1 MPHDVDLI
9 ILLAVGF
16 GLALIF
22 GYLAVR
28 LRLPPLI
35 GYLIAGIIISPN
47 TPGIVA
53 DIHLANQLAELGV
66 MFLMFGVGMHFSL
79 NDLLQV
85 RRIALPGA
93 ILQIAVATLLGIG
106 VSMIWGWS
114 FGSALVFGLSL
125 SCASTVVLL
134 KALGDRGLLNSVN
147 GKIAVGWLLVEDLV
161 MVLVLVLLPA
171 TAALLGGEAL
181 AGGADDNIW
190 LTLGI
195 TLLKV
200 VGFIAFMLI
209 IGKRLVPMI
218 MQFVARLGSRELFTL
233 TVVAAAVS
241 IAFGAYKIF
250 GVSMALGAFFAGMVV
265 KESDFSHRAE
275 EETLPLREIFAILFF
290 VAVGMLF
297 DPRILVEQPV
307 HVLAVVAIIM
317 VGKTIAAMALVLFFR
332 YPINTALTVGASLA
346 QIGEFSFIL
355 ATLGVSLKL
364 LSLEG
369 QNLILAGALISITL
383 NSFVFSAIEPVQRWI
398 RERSHLARLL
408 ERSGDPLAMLP
419 DEVSQDYLRDQVV
432 IVGHGEVGRRIT
444 KQLMAEDIKVVIAEE
459 NREIVE
465 NLREKGIAAVSGMA
479 TDPGVLIQAHIQHAR
494 LLVLSPMD
502 ILDIHKIVDIAKT
515 LNPEIQVLV
524 CAESK
529 EEAEVIRRDQIGE
542 VYFAKEEMAKNMSN
556 HILNQIQIAHH
567 QAPTKEQTLD
577 TKKRTVQCVFSYST

>member
-16 GLALIF
+16 GIALIF
-22 GYLAVR
+22 GYIAAR

-35 GYLIAGIIISPN
+35 GYLVAGIIISPN

-79 NDLLQV
+79 NDLLLV

-93 ILQIAVATLLGIG
+93 ILQIAVATLLGVA
-106 VSMIWGWS
+106 VSMFWGWS
-114 FGSALVFGLSL
+114 FGSSLIFGLSL

-134 KALGDRGLLNSVN
+134 KALSDRGLLDSVN

-171 TAALLGGEAL
+171 TAVLLGGHPL
-181 AGGADDNIW
+181 AGTDTSQNIW
-190 LTLGI
+190 ITIGL

-200 VGFIAFMLI
+200 TGFIAFMLI
-209 IGKRLVPMI
+209 IGKRLIPKI
-218 MQFVARLGSRELFTL
+218 MQLVARLGSRELFTL

-241 IAFGAYKIF
+241 IAYGSYAIF

-275 EETLPLREIFAILFF
+275 EETLSLREIFAILFF
-290 VAVGMLF
+290 VSVGMLF
-297 DPRILVEQPV
+297 DPKILIEQPL
-307 HVLAVVAIIM
+307 HILAVVAIIM
-317 VGKTIAAMALVLFFR
+317 IGKTLAAMALVLFFR

-355 ATLGVSLKL
+355 ATLG
-364 LSLEG
+364 LSLG
-369 QNLILAGALISITL
+369 LLTPDAQNLILAGALFSITL
-383 NSFVFSAIEPVQRWI
+383 NSFVFSAIEPAQRWI

-419 DEVSQDYLRDQVV
+419 DEVDQAYLRDQVV
-432 IVGHGEVGRRIT
+432 IIGYGGVGRRISEN
-444 KQLMAEDIKVVIAEE
+444 LMQQNIKVVIAEE

-465 NLREKGIAAVSGMA
+465 KLRVQGIAAVSGEA
-479 TDPGVLIQAHIQHAR
+479 TEPYVLIQAHIQHAR
-494 LLVLSPMD
+494 LLVISPMD
-502 ILDIHKIVDIAKT
+502 ILDIHRIVDIAQQ
-515 LNPEIQVLV
+515 LNPQIQVLI

-529 EEAEVIRRDQIGE
+529 EEAAVIRDENIGE
-542 VYFAKEEMAKNMSN
+542 VFYAKEEMAKNMSH
-556 HILNQIQIAHH
+556 HILNQIELAH
-567 QAPTKEQTLD
+567 QSTLH
-577 TKKRTVQCVFSYST
+577 

>member
-16 GLALIF
+16 GVALFF
-22 GYLAVR
+22 GYIAAR

-47 TPGIVA
+47 TPGIEA

-93 ILQIAVATLLGIG
+93 ILQIAVATLLGLG
-106 VSMIWGWS
+106 VSMLWGWS

-134 KALGDRGLLNSVN
+134 KALGDRGLLDSIN

-171 TAALLGGEAL
+171 TAVLLGGKAP
-181 AGGADDNIW
+181 AGAEGNIW

-209 IGKRLVPMI
+209 VGKRVVPII

-241 IAFGAYKIF
+241 IAYGSYAIF

-275 EETLPLREIFAILFF
+275 EETLPLREIFSILFF
-290 VAVGMLF
+290 VSVGMLF
-297 DPRILVEQPV
+297 DPHILIERPL
-307 HVLAVVAIIM
+307 HILAVIAIIM
-317 VGKTIAAMALVLFFR
+317 VGKTLAAMALVLFFR

-355 ATLGVSLKL
+355 ATLGVSLGL
-364 LSLEG
+364 LTPEA
-369 QNLILAGALISITL
+369 QNLILAGALFSITL
-383 NSFVFSAIEPVQRWI
+383 NSFVFSAVEPVQRWI

-419 DEVSQDYLRDQVV
+419 DEVDQAYLRDQVV
-432 IVGHGEVGRRIT
+432 IVGYGGVGRRIT
-444 KQLMAEDIKVVIAEE
+444 ENLINQNIKVVIAEE

-465 NLREKGIAAVSGMA
+465 KLRQSNIAAVSGVA
-479 TDPGVLIQAHIQHAR
+479 TEPGVLIQAHIMHAR
-494 LLVLSPMD
+494 LLVISPMD
-502 ILDIHKIVDIAKT
+502 ILDIHRIVDIAKQ
-515 LNPEIQVLV
+515 LNPQIQVLI

-529 EEAEVIRRDQIGE
+529 EEATIIRDENIGE
-542 VYFAKEEMAKNMSN
+542 VFYAKEEMAKNMSH
-556 HILNQIQIAHH
+556 HILNQIELAHQSAHH
-567 QAPTKEQTLD
+567 
-577 TKKRTVQCVFSYST
+577 

>member
-16 GLALIF
+16 GIALIF
-22 GYLAVR
+22 GYIAAR

-35 GYLIAGIIISPN
+35 GYLVAGIIISPN

-79 NDLLQV
+79 NDLLLV

-93 ILQIAVATLLGIG
+93 ILQIAVATLLGVA
-106 VSMIWGWS
+106 VSMFWGWS
-114 FGSALVFGLSL
+114 FGSALIFGLSL

-134 KALGDRGLLNSVN
+134 KALSDRGLLDSVN

-171 TAALLGGEAL
+171 TAVLLGGHPL
-181 AGGADDNIW
+181 AGTDTSQNIW
-190 LTLGI
+190 ITIGL

-200 VGFIAFMLI
+200 TGFIAFMLI
-209 IGKRLVPMI
+209 IGKRLIPKI
-218 MQFVARLGSRELFTL
+218 MQLVARLGSRELFTL

-241 IAFGAYKIF
+241 IAYGSYAIF

-275 EETLPLREIFAILFF
+275 EETLSLREIFAILFF
-290 VAVGMLF
+290 VSVGMLF
-297 DPRILVEQPV
+297 DPKILIEQPL
-307 HVLAVVAIIM
+307 HILAVVAIIM
-317 VGKTIAAMALVLFFR
+317 IGKTLAAMALVLFFR

-355 ATLGVSLKL
+355 ATLG
-364 LSLEG
+364 LSLG
-369 QNLILAGALISITL
+369 LLTPDAQNLILAGALFSITL
-383 NSFVFSAIEPVQRWI
+383 NSFVFSAIEPAQRWI

-419 DEVSQDYLRDQVV
+419 DEVDQAYLRDQVV
-432 IVGHGEVGRRIT
+432 IIGYGGVGRRISEN
-444 KQLMAEDIKVVIAEE
+444 LMQQNIKVVIAEE

-465 NLREKGIAAVSGMA
+465 KLRAQGMAAVSGEA
-479 TDPGVLIQAHIQHAR
+479 TEAYVLIQAHIQHAR
-494 LLVLSPMD
+494 LLVISPMD
-502 ILDIHKIVDIAKT
+502 ILDIHRIVDIAQQ
-515 LNPEIQVLV
+515 LNPQIQVLI

-529 EEAEVIRRDQIGE
+529 EEAAVIRDENIGE
-542 VYFAKEEMAKNMSN
+542 VFYAKEEMAKNMSH
-556 HILNQIQIAHH
+556 HILNQIELAHQSALH
-567 QAPTKEQTLD
+567 
-577 TKKRTVQCVFSYST
+577 

>member
-181 AGGADDNIW
+181 TGSADDNIW

-567 QAPTKEQTLD
+567 QAPTH
-577 TKKRTVQCVFSYST
+577 

>member
-9 ILLAVGF
+9 VLLAVGF
-16 GLALIF
+16 GVALIF
-22 GYLAVR
+22 GYLAAR

-47 TPGIVA
+47 TPGIEA

-79 NDLLQV
+79 NDLLLV
-85 RRIALPGA
+85 RRIAVPGA
-93 ILQIAVATLLGIG
+93 ILQIAVATLLGVG
-106 VSMIWGWS
+106 VSMLWGWS

-134 KALGDRGLLNSVN
+134 KALGDRGLLDSVN

-171 TAALLGGEAL
+171 TAVLLGGKAPE
-181 AGGADDNIW
+181 GADGNIW
-190 LTLGI
+190 LTLGL

-209 IGKRLVPMI
+209 VGKRVVPII

-241 IAFGAYKIF
+241 IAYGSYAIF

-275 EETLPLREIFAILFF
+275 EETLPLREIFSILFF
-290 VAVGMLF
+290 VSVGMLF
-297 DPRILVEQPV
+297 DPHILVERPL
-307 HVLAVVAIIM
+307 HILAVIAIIM
-317 VGKTIAAMALVLFFR
+317 VGKTLAAMALVLFFR
-332 YPINTALTVGASLA
+332 YPLNTALTVGASLA

-355 ATLGVSLKL
+355 ATLGVSLGL
-364 LSLEG
+364 LTLEA
-369 QNLILAGALISITL
+369 QNLILAGALFSITL
-383 NSFVFSAIEPVQRWI
+383 NSFIFSAIEPVQRWI

-419 DEVSQDYLRDQVV
+419 DEVDQAYLRDQVV
-432 IVGHGEVGRRIT
+432 IVGYGGVGRRIT
-444 KQLMAEDIKVVIAEE
+444 ENLINENIKVVIAEE

-465 NLREKGIAAVSGMA
+465 KLRNSNIAAVSGVA
-479 TDPGVLIQAHIQHAR
+479 TEPSVLIQAHIMHAR
-494 LLVLSPMD
+494 LLVISPMD
-502 ILDIHKIVDIAKT
+502 ILDIHRIVAIAKQ
-515 LNPEIQVLV
+515 LNPQIQVLI

-529 EEAEVIRRDQIGE
+529 EEAAIIRDENIGE
-542 VYFAKEEMAKNMSN
+542 VFYAKEEMAKNMSH
-556 HILNQIQIAHH
+556 HIVNQIELAH
-567 QAPTKEQTLD
+567 Q
-577 TKKRTVQCVFSYST
+577 STIH

>member
-16 GLALIF
+16 GIALIF
-22 GYLAVR
+22 GYIAAR

-35 GYLIAGIIISPN
+35 GYLVAGIIISPN

-79 NDLLQV
+79 NDLLLV

-93 ILQIAVATLLGIG
+93 ILQIAVATLLGAA
-106 VSMIWGWS
+106 VSMFWGWS
-114 FGSALVFGLSL
+114 FGSALIFGLSL

-134 KALGDRGLLNSVN
+134 KALSDRGLLDSVN

-171 TAALLGGEAL
+171 IAVLLGGHPL
-181 AGGADDNIW
+181 AGTDTSQNIW
-190 LTLGI
+190 ITIGL

-200 VGFIAFMLI
+200 TGFIAFMLI
-209 IGKRLVPMI
+209 IGKRLIPKI
-218 MQFVARLGSRELFTL
+218 MQLVARLGSRELFTL

-241 IAFGAYKIF
+241 IAYGSYAIF

-275 EETLPLREIFAILFF
+275 EETLSLREIFAILFF
-290 VAVGMLF
+290 VSVGMLF
-297 DPRILVEQPV
+297 DPKILIEQPLHILV
-307 HVLAVVAIIM
+307 VVAIIM
-317 VGKTIAAMALVLFFR
+317 IGKTLAAMALVLFFR

-355 ATLGVSLKL
+355 ATLG
-364 LSLEG
+364 LSLG
-369 QNLILAGALISITL
+369 LLTPDAQNLILAGALFSITL
-383 NSFVFSAIEPVQRWI
+383 NSFVFSAIEPAQRWI

-419 DEVSQDYLRDQVV
+419 DEVDQAYLRDQVV
-432 IVGHGEVGRRIT
+432 IIGYGGVGRRISEN
-444 KQLMAEDIKVVIAEE
+444 LMQQNIKVVIAEE

-465 NLREKGIAAVSGMA
+465 KLRAQGMAAVSGEA
-479 TDPGVLIQAHIQHAR
+479 TEPYVLIQAHIQHAR
-494 LLVLSPMD
+494 LLVISPMD
-502 ILDIHKIVDIAKT
+502 ILDIHRIVDIAKQ
-515 LNPEIQVLV
+515 LNPQIQVLI

-529 EEAEVIRRDQIGE
+529 EEAAVIRDENIGE
-542 VYFAKEEMAKNMSN
+542 VFYAKEEMAKNMSH
-556 HILNQIQIAHH
+556 HILNQIELAH
-567 QAPTKEQTLD
+567 QSTLH
-577 TKKRTVQCVFSYST
+577 

>member
-22 GYLAVR
+22 GYIAAR
-28 LRLPPLI
+28 IRLPPLI
-35 GYLIAGIIISPN
+35 GYLVAGILISPN
-47 TPGIVA
+47 TPGVVG

-79 NDLLQV
+79 SDLMQV

-93 ILQIAVATLLGIG
+93 VLQIAVATLLGIG
-106 VSMIWGWS
+106 VTMIWGWS

-134 KALGDRGLLNSVN
+134 KALGDRGLINSVN

-161 MVLVLVLLPA
+161 MVLALVLLPA
-171 TAALLGGEAL
+171 TAVLLGGTVIVGSDPNA
-181 AGGADDNIW
+181 NIW
-190 LTLGI
+190 MTLAI

-200 VGFIAFMLI
+200 AGFIAFMLI
-209 IGKRLVPMI
+209 VGKRLVPWI
-218 MQFVARLGSRELFTL
+218 MQIVARLGSRELFTL

-241 IAFGAYKIF
+241 IAFGAYKVF

-275 EETLPLREIFAILFF
+275 EETLPLREIFSILFF
-290 VAVGMLF
+290 VSVGMLF
-297 DPRILVEQPV
+297 DPMILVQQPWQ
-307 HVLAVVAIIM
+307 VLAVVAIIM
-317 VGKTIAAMALVLFFR
+317 IGKTIAAMALVLFFR

-355 ATLGVSLKL
+355 ATLGVSLHL
-364 LSLEG
+364 LSLDG

-383 NSFVFSAIEPVQRWI
+383 NSFVFSAIEPVQNWI
-398 RERSHLARLL
+398 RERSNLARLL
-408 ERSGDPLAMLP
+408 ERSGDPLSMLP
-419 DEVSQDYLRDQVV
+419 DEVSQEYLRDQVV

-444 KQLMAEDIKVVIAEE
+444 KSLMAQDIKVVIAEE

-465 NLREKGIAAVSGMA
+465 SLRAKGIAAVSGHA
-479 TDPGVLIQAHIQHAR
+479 TEAGVLIQAHIQHAR

-515 LNPEIQVLV
+515 LNPQIQVLV

-529 EEAEVIRRDQIGE
+529 EEAEVIRRDNIGQ
-542 VYFAKEEMAKNMSN
+542 VYFAKEEMAINMTN

-567 QAPTKEQTLD
+567 QAPTH
-577 TKKRTVQCVFSYST
+577 

>member
-16 GLALIF
+16 GLALAF
-22 GYLAVR
+22 GYIAAR

-35 GYLIAGIIISPN
+35 GYLIAGILISPN
-47 TPGIVA
+47 TPGVVG
-53 DIHLANQLAELGV
+53 DIQLANQLAELGV

-79 NDLLQV
+79 NDLMQV

-93 ILQIAVATLLGIG
+93 ILQIAVATLLGVG
-106 VSMIWGWS
+106 VSMLWGWS

-125 SCASTVVLL
+125 SCASTVVLR
-134 KALGDRGLLNSVN
+134 KALGDRGLLESIN

-161 MVLVLVLLPA
+161 MVLALVLLPA
-171 TAALLGGEAL
+171 TAVLLGGQAL
-181 AGGADDNIW
+181 EGSSDGNIW

-200 VGFIAFMLI
+200 AGFIAFMLI
-209 IGKRLVPMI
+209 VGKRLIPMI
-218 MQFVARLGSRELFTL
+218 MQVVARLGSRELFTL

-241 IAFGAYKIF
+241 IAFGAYKVF

-275 EETLPLREIFAILFF
+275 EETLPLREIFSILFF
-290 VAVGMLF
+290 VSVGMLF
-297 DPRILVEQPV
+297 DPRIMIEQPL

-317 VGKTIAAMALVLFFR
+317 IGKTIAAMALVLFFR

-355 ATLGVSLKL
+355 AALGVSLNL

-383 NSFVFSAIEPVQRWI
+383 NSFIFAAIEPVQKWI
-398 RERSHLARLL
+398 RERSNLARLL

-444 KQLMAEDIKVVIAEE
+444 TSLMEQNIKVVIAEE

-465 NLREKGIAAVSGMA
+465 KLRAKGIAAVSGVA
-479 TDPGVLIQAHIQHAR
+479 TEPGVLIQAHIQHAR
-494 LLVLSPMD
+494 LLVISPMD

-529 EEAEVIRRDQIGE
+529 EEAEVIRRDNVGA
-542 VYFAKEEMAKNMSN
+542 VYYAKEEMAKNMSR
-556 HILNQIQIAHH
+556 HILHQIQMAHQH
-567 QAPTKEQTLD
+567 GSAH
-577 TKKRTVQCVFSYST
+577 

>member
-1 MPHDVDLI
+1 MPHDVELI

-16 GLALIF
+16 SLALVF
-22 GYLAVR
+22 GYIAAR
-28 LRLPPLI
+28 LRLPPLM
-35 GYLIAGIIISPN
+35 GYLIAGVIISPN

-79 NDLLQV
+79 NDLMQV

-93 ILQIAVATLLGIG
+93 VLQIAVATLLGVG
-106 VSMIWGWS
+106 VSMMWGWS
-114 FGSALVFGLSL
+114 FGSALIFGLSL

-134 KALGDRGLLNSVN
+134 KALGDRGLLDSVN

-161 MVLVLVLLPA
+161 MVLALVLLPA
-171 TAALLGGEAL
+171 TAVLLGGQVLESTNHE
-181 AGGADDNIW
+181 NIW
-190 LTLGI
+190 LTLGL

-200 VGFIAFMLI
+200 SGFIAFMLI
-209 IGKRLVPMI
+209 VGKRLVPFI
-218 MQFVARLGSRELFTL
+218 MQIVARLGSRELFTL

-275 EETLPLREIFAILFF
+275 EETLPLREIFSILFF

-297 DPRILVEQPV
+297 DPRILIEEPL
-307 HVLAVVAIIM
+307 HVLAVVGIIM
-317 VGKTIAAMALVLFFR
+317 VGKTLAAMALVLFFR
-332 YPINTALTVGASLA
+332 YPLNTALTVGASLA

-355 ATLGVSLKL
+355 ATLGVSLQL

-383 NSFVFSAIEPVQRWI
+383 NSFVFSAIEPVQNWI
-398 RERSHLARLL
+398 RERSYLARLL
-408 ERSGDPLAMLP
+408 ERSSDPLAMLP

-444 KQLMAEDIKVVIAEE
+444 QNLMAENIKVVIAEE

-465 NLREKGIAAVSGMA
+465 DLREKGIAAVSGIA
-479 TDPGVLIQAHIQHAR
+479 TEAGVLIQAHIQHAR

-529 EEAEVIRRDQIGE
+529 AEAEAIRKDNIGE

-556 HILNQIQIAHH
+556 YILNQIEIAHH
-567 QAPTKEQTLD
+567 QPPTH
-577 TKKRTVQCVFSYST
+577 

>member
-1 MPHDVDLI
+1 VPHDVDLI

-16 GLALIF
+16 GVALFF
-22 GYLAVR
+22 GYIAAR

-47 TPGIVA
+47 TPGIEA

-106 VSMIWGWS
+106 VSMLWGWS

-134 KALGDRGLLNSVN
+134 KALGDRGLLDSVN

-171 TAALLGGEAL
+171 TAVLLGGKAP
-181 AGGADDNIW
+181 AGAEGNIW

-200 VGFIAFMLI
+200 IGFIAFMLI
-209 IGKRLVPMI
+209 VGKRVVPII

-241 IAFGAYKIF
+241 IAYGSYAIF

-275 EETLPLREIFAILFF
+275 EETLPLREIFSILFF
-290 VAVGMLF
+290 VSVGMLF
-297 DPRILVEQPV
+297 DPHILIERPL
-307 HVLAVVAIIM
+307 HILAVIAIIM
-317 VGKTIAAMALVLFFR
+317 VGKTLAAMALVLFFR

-355 ATLGVSLKL
+355 ATLGVSLGL
-364 LSLEG
+364 LTLEA
-369 QNLILAGALISITL
+369 QNLILAGALFSITL
-383 NSFVFSAIEPVQRWI
+383 NSFVFSAVEPVQRWI

-419 DEVSQDYLRDQVV
+419 DEVDQAYLRDQVV
-432 IVGHGEVGRRIT
+432 IVGYGGVGRRIT
-444 KQLMAEDIKVVIAEE
+444 ENLINQNIKVVIAEE

-465 NLREKGIAAVSGMA
+465 KLRQANIAAVSGVA
-479 TDPGVLIQAHIQHAR
+479 TEPGVLIQAHIMHAR
-494 LLVLSPMD
+494 LLVISPMD
-502 ILDIHKIVDIAKT
+502 ILDIHRIVDIAKQ
-515 LNPEIQVLV
+515 LNPQIQVLI

-529 EEAEVIRRDQIGE
+529 EEAAVIRDENIGE
-542 VYFAKEEMAKNMSN
+542 VFYAKEEMAKNMSH
-556 HILNQIQIAHH
+556 HILNQIELAH
-567 QAPTKEQTLD
+567 Q
-577 TKKRTVQCVFSYST
+577 STHH

>member
-9 ILLAVGF
+9 VLLAVGF
-16 GLALIF
+16 GVALFF
-22 GYLAVR
+22 GYLAAR

-47 TPGIVA
+47 TPGIEA

-79 NDLLQV
+79 NDLLLV
-85 RRIALPGA
+85 RRIAVPGA
-93 ILQIAVATLLGIG
+93 ILQIAVATLLGVG
-106 VSMIWGWS
+106 VSMLWGWS

-134 KALGDRGLLNSVN
+134 KALGDRGLLDSVN

-171 TAALLGGEAL
+171 TAVLLGGKAPE
-181 AGGADDNIW
+181 GANDNIW
-190 LTLGI
+190 LTLGL

-200 VGFIAFMLI
+200 IGFIAFMLI
-209 IGKRLVPMI
+209 VGKRVVPII

-241 IAFGAYKIF
+241 IAYGSYAIF

-275 EETLPLREIFAILFF
+275 EETLPLREIFSILFF
-290 VAVGMLF
+290 VSVGMLF
-297 DPRILVEQPV
+297 DPHILVERPL
-307 HVLAVVAIIM
+307 HILAVIAIIM
-317 VGKTIAAMALVLFFR
+317 IGKTLAAMALVLFFR
-332 YPINTALTVGASLA
+332 YPLNTALTVGASLA

-355 ATLGVSLKL
+355 ATLGVSLGL
-364 LSLEG
+364 LSLEA
-369 QNLILAGALISITL
+369 QNLILAGALFSITL
-383 NSFVFSAIEPVQRWI
+383 NSFIFSAIEPVQRWI

-419 DEVSQDYLRDQVV
+419 DEVDQAYLRDQVV
-432 IVGHGEVGRRIT
+432 IVGYGGVGRRIT
-444 KQLMAEDIKVVIAEE
+444 ENLINENIKVVIAEE

-465 NLREKGIAAVSGMA
+465 KLRQSNIAAVSGVA
-479 TDPGVLIQAHIQHAR
+479 TEPGVLIQAHIMHAR
-494 LLVLSPMD
+494 LLVISPMD
-502 ILDIHKIVDIAKT
+502 ILDIHRIVAIAKQ
-515 LNPEIQVLV
+515 LNPQIQVLI

-529 EEAEVIRRDQIGE
+529 EEAAVIRDENIGE
-542 VYFAKEEMAKNMSN
+542 VFYAKEEMAKNMSH
-556 HILNQIQIAHH
+556 HILNQIELAH
-567 QAPTKEQTLD
+567 Q
-577 TKKRTVQCVFSYST
+577 STIH

>member
-16 GLALIF
+16 GMALIF
-22 GYLAVR
+22 GYIAAR

-47 TPGIVA
+47 TPGIVG

-106 VSMIWGWS
+106 VSMYWGWS
-114 FGSALVFGLSL
+114 FGSALIFGLSL

-134 KALGDRGLLNSVN
+134 KALGDRGLLDSVN

-161 MVLVLVLLPA
+161 MVLALVLLPA
-171 TAALLGGEAL
+171 TAVLLGGHAL
-181 AGGADDNIW
+181 PGTDTSQSIW
-190 LTLGI
+190 LTIGI

-200 VGFIAFMLI
+200 TGFIAFMLI

-241 IAFGAYKIF
+241 IAYGSYAVF

-275 EETLPLREIFAILFF
+275 EETLPLREIFSILFF
-290 VAVGMLF
+290 VSVGMLF
-297 DPRILVEQPV
+297 DPSILIEEPLRIL
-307 HVLAVVAIIM
+307 AVIAIIM
-317 VGKTIAAMALVLFFR
+317 VGKTLAAIALVLFFR

-355 ATLGVSLKL
+355 ATLG
-364 LSLEG
+364 LSLG
-369 QNLILAGALISITL
+369 LLTPDAQNLILAGALFSITL

-408 ERSGDPLAMLP
+408 ERSADPLAMLP
-419 DEVSQDYLRDQVV
+419 DEVDQAYLRDQVV
-432 IVGHGEVGRRIT
+432 IIGYGGVGRRISENLI
-444 KQLMAEDIKVVIAEE
+444 QQNIKVVIAEE

-465 NLREKGIAAVSGMA
+465 KLRSQGIAAVSGEA
-479 TDPGVLIQAHIQHAR
+479 TEPNVLIQAHIQHAR

-502 ILDIHKIVDIAKT
+502 ILDIHHIVDISKQ
-515 LNPEIQVLV
+515 LNPEIQVLI

-529 EEAEVIRRDQIGE
+529 EEAAVIRQENLGE
-542 VYFAKEEMAKNMSN
+542 VFYAKEEMAKNMSH
-556 HILNQIQIAHH
+556 HILNQIEIAHQSPAH
-567 QAPTKEQTLD
+567 
-577 TKKRTVQCVFSYST
+577 

>member
-1 MPHDVDLI
+1 MPHDIDLI

-16 GLALIF
+16 GLALVF
-22 GYLAVR
+22 GYIAAR
-28 LRLPPLI
+28 IRLPPLI
-35 GYLIAGIIISPN
+35 GYLIAGIILSPN

-53 DIHLANQLAELGV
+53 DMHLANQLAELGV

-79 NDLLQV
+79 SDLMQV

-106 VSMIWGWS
+106 ISMMWGWS

-171 TAALLGGEAL
+171 TAVLLGGTPI
-181 AGGADDNIW
+181 AGSDPTANIW
-190 LTLGI
+190 ITLAI

-200 VGFIAFMLI
+200 AGFIAFMLI
-209 IGKRLVPMI
+209 IGKRLVPFI
-218 MQFVARLGSRELFTL
+218 MQIVARLGSRELFTL

-241 IAFGAYKIF
+241 IAFGAYKVF

-275 EETLPLREIFAILFF
+275 EETLPLREIFSILFF
-290 VAVGMLF
+290 VSVGMLF
-297 DPRILVEQPV
+297 DPRILIEQPL
-307 HVLAVVAIIM
+307 HVLAVVGIIM
-317 VGKTIAAMALVLFFR
+317 IGKTIAAMALVLFFR
-332 YPINTALTVGASLA
+332 YPINTALSVGASLA

-355 ATLGVSLKL
+355 ATLGVSLHL

-383 NSFVFSAIEPVQRWI
+383 NSFVFSAIEPIQNWI

-408 ERSGDPLAMLP
+408 ERSGDPLSMLP
-419 DEVSQDYLRDQVV
+419 DEVSQEYLRDQVV

-444 KQLMAEDIKVVIAEE
+444 RTLMQDGIKVVIAEE

-465 NLREKGIAAVSGMA
+465 NLREKGIAAVSGHA
-479 TDPGVLIQAHIQHAR
+479 TEAGVLIQAHIQHAR

-502 ILDIHKIVDIAKT
+502 ILDIHKIEDIAKT
-515 LNPEIQVLV
+515 LNAQIQVLV

-529 EEAEVIRRDQIGE
+529 EEAEVIRREAIGE
-542 VYFAKEEMAKNMSN
+542 VYFAKEEMAKNMTN

-567 QAPTKEQTLD
+567 QDPTH
-577 TKKRTVQCVFSYST
+577 

>member
-16 GLALIF
+16 GMALIF
-22 GYLAVR
+22 GYIAAR

-47 TPGIVA
+47 TPGIVG

-106 VSMIWGWS
+106 VSMYWGWS
-114 FGSALVFGLSL
+114 FGSALIFGLSL

-134 KALGDRGLLNSVN
+134 KALGDRGLLDSVN

-161 MVLVLVLLPA
+161 MVLALVLLPA
-171 TAALLGGEAL
+171 TAVLLGGHAL
-181 AGGADDNIW
+181 PGTDTSQSIW
-190 LTLGI
+190 LTIGI

-200 VGFIAFMLI
+200 TGFIAFMLI

-241 IAFGAYKIF
+241 IAYGSYAVF

-275 EETLPLREIFAILFF
+275 EETLPLREIFSILFF
-290 VAVGMLF
+290 VSVGMLF
-297 DPRILVEQPV
+297 DPSILIEEPLRI
-307 HVLAVVAIIM
+307 LAVVAIIM
-317 VGKTIAAMALVLFFR
+317 VGKTLAAIALVLFFR

-355 ATLGVSLKL
+355 ATLG
-364 LSLEG
+364 LSLG
-369 QNLILAGALISITL
+369 LLTPDAQNLILAGALFSITL

-408 ERSGDPLAMLP
+408 ERSADPLAMLP
-419 DEVSQDYLRDQVV
+419 DEVDQAYLRDQVV
-432 IVGHGEVGRRIT
+432 IIGYGGVGRRISENLI
-444 KQLMAEDIKVVIAEE
+444 QQNIKVVIAEE

-465 NLREKGIAAVSGMA
+465 KLRSQGIAAVSGEA
-479 TDPGVLIQAHIQHAR
+479 TEPNVLIQAHIQHAR
-494 LLVLSPMD
+494 LLVISPMD
-502 ILDIHKIVDIAKT
+502 ILDIHRIVDISKQ
-515 LNPEIQVLV
+515 LNPEIQVLI

-529 EEAEVIRRDQIGE
+529 EEAAVIRQENLGE
-542 VYFAKEEMAKNMSN
+542 VFYAKEEMAKNMSH
-556 HILNQIQIAHH
+556 HILNQIELAHQYPAH
-567 QAPTKEQTLD
+567 
-577 TKKRTVQCVFSYST
+577 

>member
-16 GLALIF
+16 GVALIF
-22 GYLAVR
+22 GYIAAR

-47 TPGIVA
+47 TPGIEA

-79 NDLLQV
+79 KDLLLV

-106 VSMIWGWS
+106 VSMLWGWS

-134 KALGDRGLLNSVN
+134 KALGDRGLLDSVN

-171 TAALLGGEAL
+171 TAVLLGGKAP
-181 AGGADDNIW
+181 AGADGNIW

-200 VGFIAFMLI
+200 IGFIAFMLI
-209 IGKRLVPMI
+209 VGKRVVPII
-218 MQFVARLGSRELFTL
+218 MQLVARLGSRELFTL

-241 IAFGAYKIF
+241 IAYGSYAIF

-275 EETLPLREIFAILFF
+275 EETLPLREIFSILFF
-290 VAVGMLF
+290 VSVGMLF
-297 DPRILVEQPV
+297 DPHILVESPL
-307 HVLAVVAIIM
+307 HILAVIAIIM
-317 VGKTIAAMALVLFFR
+317 VGKTLAAMALVLFFR

-355 ATLGVSLKL
+355 ATLGVSLGL
-364 LSLEG
+364 LSLEA
-369 QNLILAGALISITL
+369 QNLILAGALFSITL
-383 NSFVFSAIEPVQRWI
+383 NSFIFSAIEPVQRWI

-419 DEVSQDYLRDQVV
+419 DEVDQAYLRDQVV
-432 IVGHGEVGRRIT
+432 IVGYGGVGRRIT
-444 KQLMAEDIKVVIAEE
+444 ENLINENIKVVIAEE

-465 NLREKGIAAVSGMA
+465 KLRNANIAAVSGVA
-479 TDPGVLIQAHIQHAR
+479 TEPSVLIQAHIMHAR
-494 LLVLSPMD
+494 LLVISPMD
-502 ILDIHKIVDIAKT
+502 ILDIHRIVAIAKQ
-515 LNPEIQVLV
+515 LNPQIQVLI

-529 EEAEVIRRDQIGE
+529 EEAAVIRDENIGE
-542 VYFAKEEMAKNMSN
+542 VFYAKEEMAKNMSH
-556 HILNQIQIAHH
+556 HILNQIELAH
-567 QAPTKEQTLD
+567 QS
-577 TKKRTVQCVFSYST
+577 TVH

>member
-1 MPHDVDLI
+1 MPHDVELI
-9 ILLAVGF
+9 TLLAVGF
-16 GLALIF
+16 GLALVF
-22 GYLAVR
+22 GYIAAR

-35 GYLIAGIIISPN
+35 GYLVAGILISPN
-47 TPGIVA
+47 TPGVVG
-53 DIHLANQLAELGV
+53 DVHLANQLAELGV

-79 NDLLQV
+79 NDLMQV

-93 ILQIAVATLLGIG
+93 VLQIAVATLLGVG
-106 VSMIWGWS
+106 VSMLWGWN
-114 FGSALVFGLSL
+114 FGSALIFGLSL

-134 KALGDRGLLNSVN
+134 KALGDRGLLESIN

-161 MVLVLVLLPA
+161 MVLALVLLPA
-171 TAALLGGEAL
+171 TAVLLGGQAL
-181 AGGADDNIW
+181 EGSSSDQNVWI
-190 LTLGI
+190 TLGI

-200 VGFIAFMLI
+200 AGFIAFMLI
-209 IGKRLVPMI
+209 IGKRLVPII
-218 MQFVARLGSRELFTL
+218 MQVVARLGSRELFTL

-241 IAFGAYKIF
+241 IAFGAYKVF

-275 EETLPLREIFAILFF
+275 EETLPLREIFSILFF

-297 DPRILVEQPV
+297 DPRIMMDQPL
-307 HVLAVVAIIM
+307 HVLAVLGIIM
-317 VGKTIAAMALVLFFR
+317 IGKTIAAMALVLFFR

-355 ATLGVSLKL
+355 AALGVSLNL
-364 LSLEG
+364 LSLDG

-383 NSFVFSAIEPVQRWI
+383 NSFIFSAVEPVQKWI
-398 RERSHLARLL
+398 RERSSLARLL

-444 KQLMAEDIKVVIAEE
+444 LSLMEQNIKVVIAEE

-465 NLREKGIAAVSGMA
+465 NLRKKGIAAVSGVA
-479 TDPGVLIQAHIQHAR
+479 TEPGVLIQAHIQHAR
-494 LLVLSPMD
+494 LLVISPMD
-502 ILDIHKIVDIAKT
+502 IIDIHKIVDIAKT
-515 LNPEIQVLV
+515 LNPAIQILL

-529 EEAEVIRRDQIGE
+529 EEAEVIRRDNIGE
-542 VYFAKEEMAKNMSN
+542 VYYAKEEMARNMSN
-556 HILNQIQIAHH
+556 HILNQIEIAHNH
-567 QAPTKEQTLD
+567 PPTH
-577 TKKRTVQCVFSYST
+577 YSG

>member
-22 GYLAVR
+22 GYLAAR
-28 LRLPPLI
+28 FRLPPLI

-47 TPGIVA
+47 TPGIVG

-79 NDLLQV
+79 NDLIQV

-93 ILQIAVATLLGIG
+93 ILQIAVATLLGMA
-106 VSMIWGWS
+106 VSMLWGWS
-114 FGSALVFGLSL
+114 IGSALVFGLSL

-171 TAALLGGEAL
+171 TAVLLGGQSFDASTQ
-181 AGGADDNIW
+181 DQNIW
-190 LTLGI
+190 VTLGI

-200 VGFIAFMLI
+200 AGFIAFMLI
-209 IGKRLVPMI
+209 IGKRLVPLI

-241 IAFGAYKIF
+241 IAFGAYKVF

-275 EETLPLREIFAILFF
+275 EETLPLREIFSILFF
-290 VAVGMLF
+290 VSVGMLF
-297 DPRILVEQPV
+297 DPRILLEEPL
-307 HVLAVVAIIM
+307 HVLAVVGIIM
-317 VGKTIAAMALVLFFR
+317 IGKTLAAMALVLFFR

-355 ATLGVSLKL
+355 ATLGVSLQL

-369 QNLILAGALISITL
+369 QNLILAGALISI
-383 NSFVFSAIEPVQRWI
+383 
-398 RERSHLARLL
+398 
-408 ERSGDPLAMLP
+408 
-419 DEVSQDYLRDQVV
+419 
-432 IVGHGEVGRRIT
+432 
-444 KQLMAEDIKVVIAEE
+444 
-459 NREIVE
+459 
-465 NLREKGIAAVSGMA
+465 NLSSI
-479 TDPGVLIQAHIQHAR
+479 
-494 LLVLSPMD
+494 
-502 ILDIHKIVDIAKT
+502 
-515 LNPEIQVLV
+515 
-524 CAESK
+524 
-529 EEAEVIRRDQIGE
+529 
-542 VYFAKEEMAKNMSN
+542 
-556 HILNQIQIAHH
+556 
-567 QAPTKEQTLD
+567 
-577 TKKRTVQCVFSYST
+577 

>member
-1 MPHDVDLI
+1 MPHDVELI

-16 GLALIF
+16 GLALLF
-22 GYLAVR
+22 GYIAAR

-35 GYLIAGIIISPN
+35 GYLVAGILISPN

-93 ILQIAVATLLGIG
+93 VLQIAVATLLGMG
-106 VSMIWGWS
+106 VSMLWGWS
-114 FGSALVFGLSL
+114 FGSAFVFGLSL

-134 KALGDRGLLNSVN
+134 KALGDRGLLDSIN
-147 GKIAVGWLLVEDLV
+147 GRIAVGWLLVEDLV
-161 MVLVLVLLPA
+161 MVLALVLLPA
-171 TAALLGGEAL
+171 TAVLLGGQGL
-181 AGGADDNIW
+181 KSAGDENIW
-190 LTLGI
+190 ATLGI
-195 TLLKV
+195 TLMKV
-200 VGFIAFMLI
+200 AGFIAFMLI

-218 MQFVARLGSRELFTL
+218 MQIVARLGSRELFTL
-233 TVVAAAVS
+233 TVVAAAIS
-241 IAFGAYKIF
+241 IAFGAYKVF

-275 EETLPLREIFAILFF
+275 EETLPLREIFSILFF
-290 VAVGMLF
+290 VSVGMLF
-297 DPRILVEQPV
+297 DPRILLEQPL

-317 VGKTIAAMALVLFFR
+317 IGKTIAAMALVLFFR
-332 YPINTALTVGASLA
+332 YPLNTALTVGASLA

-355 ATLGVSLKL
+355 AALGVSLKL

-383 NSFVFSAIEPVQRWI
+383 NSFIFSAVEPVQKWI
-398 RERSHLARLL
+398 RERSSLARLL
-408 ERSGDPLAMLP
+408 ERSADPLAMLP

-432 IVGHGEVGRRIT
+432 VVGHGEVGRRIT
-444 KQLMAEDIKVVIAEE
+444 LSLMQQNIKVVIAEE

-465 NLREKGIAAVSGMA
+465 NLRKKGIAAVSGVA
-479 TDPGVLIQAHIQHAR
+479 TEPSVLIQAHIQHAR
-494 LLVLSPMD
+494 LLVISPMD
-502 ILDIHKIVDIAKT
+502 IIDLHKIVDIAKT
-515 LNPEIQVLV
+515 LNPQIQVLL

-529 EEAEVIRRDQIGE
+529 EEAEVIRRDKIGQ
-542 VYFAKEEMAKNMSN
+542 VYYAKEEMAKNMSS
-556 HILNQIQIAHH
+556 HILNQIELAHQH
-567 QAPTKEQTLD
+567 
-577 TKKRTVQCVFSYST
+577 STSS

>member
-16 GLALIF
+16 GMALIF
-22 GYLAVR
+22 GYIAAR

-35 GYLIAGIIISPN
+35 GYLVAGIIISPN
-47 TPGIVA
+47 TPGVVG
-53 DIHLANQLAELGV
+53 DIQLANQLAELGV

-79 NDLLQV
+79 KDLLQV

-106 VSMIWGWS
+106 VSMFWGWS
-114 FGSALVFGLSL
+114 FGSALIFGLSL

-134 KALGDRGLLNSVN
+134 KALGDRGLLDSVN

-161 MVLVLVLLPA
+161 MVLALVLLPA
-171 TAALLGGEAL
+171 TAVLLGGQAL
-181 AGGADDNIW
+181 PGTDTSQSIW
-190 LTLGI
+190 MTIGI

-200 VGFIAFMLI
+200 TGFIAFMLI

-241 IAFGAYKIF
+241 IAYGSYAVF

-290 VAVGMLF
+290 VSVGMLF
-297 DPRILVEQPV
+297 DPSILVEEPLRI
-307 HVLAVVAIIM
+307 LAVVAIIM
-317 VGKTIAAMALVLFFR
+317 VGKTLAAMALVLFFR

-355 ATLGVSLKL
+355 ATLG
-364 LSLEG
+364 LSLG
-369 QNLILAGALISITL
+369 LLTPDAQNLILAGALFSITL

-398 RERSHLARLL
+398 RERSHLARML

-419 DEVSQDYLRDQVV
+419 DEVDQAYLRDQVV
-432 IVGHGEVGRRIT
+432 IIGYGGVGRRISEN
-444 KQLMAEDIKVVIAEE
+444 LMQQNIKVVIAEE

-465 NLREKGIAAVSGMA
+465 KLRAEGIAAVSGEA
-479 TDPGVLIQAHIQHAR
+479 TEPNVLIQAHIQHAR
-494 LLVLSPMD
+494 LLVISPMD
-502 ILDIHKIVDIAKT
+502 ILDIHRIVDISKQ
-515 LNPEIQVLV
+515 LNPEIQVLI

-529 EEAEVIRRDQIGE
+529 EEAVVIREENIGE
-542 VYFAKEEMAKNMSN
+542 VFYAKEEMAKNMSH
-556 HILNQIQIAHH
+556 HILNQIELAHQSEAH
-567 QAPTKEQTLD
+567 
-577 TKKRTVQCVFSYST
+577 

>member
-16 GLALIF
+16 GVALIF
-22 GYLAVR
+22 GYIAAR

-35 GYLIAGIIISPN
+35 GYLVAGIIISPN

-79 NDLLQV
+79 NDLLLV

-93 ILQIAVATLLGIG
+93 ILQIAVATLLGVA
-106 VSMIWGWS
+106 VSMFWGWS
-114 FGSALVFGLSL
+114 FGSALIFGLSL

-134 KALGDRGLLNSVN
+134 KALSDRGLLDSVN

-171 TAALLGGEAL
+171 IAVLLGGHPL
-181 AGGADDNIW
+181 AGTDTSQNIW
-190 LTLGI
+190 ITIGL

-200 VGFIAFMLI
+200 TGFIAFMLI
-209 IGKRLVPMI
+209 IGKRLIPKI
-218 MQFVARLGSRELFTL
+218 MQLVARLGSRELFTL

-241 IAFGAYKIF
+241 IAYGSYAIF

-275 EETLPLREIFAILFF
+275 EETLSLREIFAILFF
-290 VAVGMLF
+290 VSVGMLF
-297 DPRILVEQPV
+297 DPKILIEQPL
-307 HVLAVVAIIM
+307 HILAVVAIIM
-317 VGKTIAAMALVLFFR
+317 IGKTLAAMALVLFFR

-355 ATLGVSLKL
+355 ATLG
-364 LSLEG
+364 LSLG
-369 QNLILAGALISITL
+369 LLTPDAQNLILAGALFSITL
-383 NSFVFSAIEPVQRWI
+383 NSFVFSAIEPAQRWI

-419 DEVSQDYLRDQVV
+419 DEVDQAYLRDQVV
-432 IVGHGEVGRRIT
+432 IIGYGGVGRRISEN
-444 KQLMAEDIKVVIAEE
+444 LMQQNIKVVIAEE

-465 NLREKGIAAVSGMA
+465 KLRAQGMAAVSGEA
-479 TDPGVLIQAHIQHAR
+479 TEPYVLIQAHIQHAR
-494 LLVLSPMD
+494 LLVISPMD
-502 ILDIHKIVDIAKT
+502 ILDIHRIVDIAKQ
-515 LNPEIQVLV
+515 LNPEIQVLI

-529 EEAEVIRRDQIGE
+529 EEAAVIRDENIGE
-542 VYFAKEEMAKNMSN
+542 VFYAKEEMAKNMSH
-556 HILNQIQIAHH
+556 HILNQIELAH
-567 QAPTKEQTLD
+567 QSTLH
-577 TKKRTVQCVFSYST
+577 

>member
-9 ILLAVGF
+9 VLLAVGF
-16 GLALIF
+16 GVALFF
-22 GYLAVR
+22 GYLAAR

-47 TPGIVA
+47 TPGIEA

-79 NDLLQV
+79 NDLLLV
-85 RRIALPGA
+85 RRIAVPGA
-93 ILQIAVATLLGIG
+93 ILQIAVATLLGVG
-106 VSMIWGWS
+106 VSMLWGWS

-134 KALGDRGLLNSVN
+134 KALGDRGLLDSVN

-171 TAALLGGEAL
+171 TAVLLGGKAPE
-181 AGGADDNIW
+181 GADGNIW
-190 LTLGI
+190 LTLGL

-200 VGFIAFMLI
+200 IGFIAFMLI
-209 IGKRLVPMI
+209 VGKRVVPII

-241 IAFGAYKIF
+241 IAYGSYAIF

-275 EETLPLREIFAILFF
+275 EETLPLREIFSILFF
-290 VAVGMLF
+290 VSVGMLF
-297 DPRILVEQPV
+297 DPHILVERPL
-307 HVLAVVAIIM
+307 HILAVIAIIM
-317 VGKTIAAMALVLFFR
+317 VGKTLAAMALVLFFR

-355 ATLGVSLKL
+355 ATLGVSLGL
-364 LSLEG
+364 LSLEA
-369 QNLILAGALISITL
+369 QNLILAGALFSITL
-383 NSFVFSAIEPVQRWI
+383 NSFIFSAIEPVQRWI

-419 DEVSQDYLRDQVV
+419 EEVDQAYLRDQVV
-432 IVGHGEVGRRIT
+432 IVGYGGVGRRIT
-444 KQLMAEDIKVVIAEE
+444 ENLINENIKVVIAEE

-465 NLREKGIAAVSGMA
+465 KLRQSNIAAVSGVA
-479 TDPGVLIQAHIQHAR
+479 TEPGVLIQAHIMHAR
-494 LLVLSPMD
+494 LLVISPMD
-502 ILDIHKIVDIAKT
+502 ILDIHRIVAIAKQ
-515 LNPEIQVLV
+515 LNPQIQVLI

-529 EEAEVIRRDQIGE
+529 EEAAVIRDENIGE
-542 VYFAKEEMAKNMSN
+542 VFYAKEEMAKNMSH
-556 HILNQIQIAHH
+556 HILNQIELAH
-567 QAPTKEQTLD
+567 Q
-577 TKKRTVQCVFSYST
+577 STIH

>member
-16 GLALIF
+16 GMALIF
-22 GYLAVR
+22 GYIAAR

-47 TPGIVA
+47 TPGIVG

-106 VSMIWGWS
+106 VSMYWGWS
-114 FGSALVFGLSL
+114 FGSALIFGLRL
-125 SCASTVVLL
+125 SCARTVGFL
-134 KALGDRGLLNSVN
+134 KALGDRGLLDSVN

-161 MVLVLVLLPA
+161 MVLALVLLPA
-171 TAALLGGEAL
+171 TAVLLGGHAL
-181 AGGADDNIW
+181 PGTDTSQSIW
-190 LTLGI
+190 LTIGI

-200 VGFIAFMLI
+200 TGFIAFMLI

-241 IAFGAYKIF
+241 IAYGSYAVF

-275 EETLPLREIFAILFF
+275 EETLPLREIFSILFF
-290 VAVGMLF
+290 VSVGMLF
-297 DPRILVEQPV
+297 DPSILIEEPLRIL
-307 HVLAVVAIIM
+307 AVIAIIM
-317 VGKTIAAMALVLFFR
+317 VGKTLAAIALVLFFR

-355 ATLGVSLKL
+355 ATLG
-364 LSLEG
+364 LSLG
-369 QNLILAGALISITL
+369 LLTPDAQNLILAGALFSITL

-408 ERSGDPLAMLP
+408 ERSADPLAMLP
-419 DEVSQDYLRDQVV
+419 DEVDQAYLRDQVV
-432 IVGHGEVGRRIT
+432 IIGYGGVGRRISENLI
-444 KQLMAEDIKVVIAEE
+444 QQNIKVVIAEE

-465 NLREKGIAAVSGMA
+465 KLRSQGIAAVSGEA
-479 TDPGVLIQAHIQHAR
+479 TEPNVLIQAHIQHAR
-494 LLVLSPMD
+494 LLVISPMD
-502 ILDIHKIVDIAKT
+502 ILDIHRIVDISKQ
-515 LNPEIQVLV
+515 LNPEIQVLI

-529 EEAEVIRRDQIGE
+529 EEAAVIR
-542 VYFAKEEMAKNMSN
+542 EEN
-556 HILNQIQIAHH
+556 LG
-567 QAPTKEQTLD
+567 
-577 TKKRTVQCVFSYST
+577 

>member
-1 MPHDVDLI
+1 MPHDVELI

-16 GLALIF
+16 SLALVF
-22 GYLAVR
+22 GYIAAR
-28 LRLPPLI
+28 LRLPPLM
-35 GYLIAGIIISPN
+35 GYLIAGVIISPN

-79 NDLLQV
+79 NDLMQV

-93 ILQIAVATLLGIG
+93 VLQIAVATLLGVG
-106 VSMIWGWS
+106 VSMMWGWS
-114 FGSALVFGLSL
+114 FGSALIFGLSL

-134 KALGDRGLLNSVN
+134 KALGDRGLLDSVN

-161 MVLVLVLLPA
+161 MVLALVLLPA
-171 TAALLGGEAL
+171 TAVLLGGQAIDNASDE
-181 AGGADDNIW
+181 NIW
-190 LTLGI
+190 LTLGL

-200 VGFIAFMLI
+200 SGFIAFMLI
-209 IGKRLVPMI
+209 VGKRLVPFI
-218 MQFVARLGSRELFTL
+218 MQIVARLGSRELFTL

-241 IAFGAYKIF
+241 IAFGAYKVF

-275 EETLPLREIFAILFF
+275 EETLPLREIFSILFF

-297 DPRILVEQPV
+297 DPRILIEEPL
-307 HVLAVVAIIM
+307 HVLAVVGIIM

-332 YPINTALTVGASLA
+332 YPLNTALTVGASLA

-355 ATLGVSLKL
+355 ATLGVSLQL

-383 NSFVFSAIEPVQRWI
+383 NSFVFSAIEPVQNWI
-398 RERSHLARLL
+398 RERSYLARLL
-408 ERSGDPLAMLP
+408 ERSNDPLAMLP

-444 KQLMAEDIKVVIAEE
+444 QNLMAENIKVVIAEE

-465 NLREKGIAAVSGMA
+465 DLREKGIAAVSGIA
-479 TDPGVLIQAHIQHAR
+479 TEAGVLIQAHIQHAR

-529 EEAEVIRRDQIGE
+529 AEAEVIRKDNIGE

-556 HILNQIQIAHH
+556 YILNQIEIAHH
-567 QAPTKEQTLD
+567 QPPTH
-577 TKKRTVQCVFSYST
+577 

>member
-16 GLALIF
+16 GIALIF
-22 GYLAVR
+22 GYIAAR

-35 GYLIAGIIISPN
+35 GYLVAGIIISPN

-79 NDLLQV
+79 NDLLLV

-93 ILQIAVATLLGIG
+93 ILQIAVATLLGAA
-106 VSMIWGWS
+106 VSMFWGWS
-114 FGSALVFGLSL
+114 FGSALIFGLSL

-134 KALGDRGLLNSVN
+134 KALSDRGLLDSVN

-171 TAALLGGEAL
+171 TAVLLGGHPL
-181 AGGADDNIW
+181 AGTDTSQNIW
-190 LTLGI
+190 ITIGL

-200 VGFIAFMLI
+200 TGFIAFMLI
-209 IGKRLVPMI
+209 IGKRLIPKI
-218 MQFVARLGSRELFTL
+218 MQLVARLGSRELFTL

-241 IAFGAYKIF
+241 IAYGSYAIF

-275 EETLPLREIFAILFF
+275 EETLSLREIFAILFF
-290 VAVGMLF
+290 VSVGMLF
-297 DPRILVEQPV
+297 DPKILIEQPL
-307 HVLAVVAIIM
+307 HILAVVAIIM
-317 VGKTIAAMALVLFFR
+317 IGKTLAAMALVLFFR

-355 ATLGVSLKL
+355 ATLG
-364 LSLEG
+364 LSLG
-369 QNLILAGALISITL
+369 LLTPDAQNLILAGALFSITL
-383 NSFVFSAIEPVQRWI
+383 NSFVFSAIEPAQRWI

-419 DEVSQDYLRDQVV
+419 DEVDQAYLRDQVV
-432 IVGHGEVGRRIT
+432 IIGYGGVGRRISEN
-444 KQLMAEDIKVVIAEE
+444 LMQQNIKVVIAEE

-465 NLREKGIAAVSGMA
+465 KLRAQGMAAVSGEA
-479 TDPGVLIQAHIQHAR
+479 TEPYVLIQAHIQHAR
-494 LLVLSPMD
+494 LLVISPMD
-502 ILDIHKIVDIAKT
+502 ILDIHRIVDIAQQ
-515 LNPEIQVLV
+515 LNPQIQVLI

-529 EEAEVIRRDQIGE
+529 EEAAVIRDENIGE
-542 VYFAKEEMAKNMSN
+542 VFYAKEEMAKNMSH
-556 HILNQIQIAHH
+556 HILNQIELAH
-567 QAPTKEQTLD
+567 QSTLH
-577 TKKRTVQCVFSYST
+577 

>member
-16 GLALIF
+16 GMALIF
-22 GYLAVR
+22 GYIAAS

-47 TPGIVA
+47 TPGIVG

-106 VSMIWGWS
+106 VSMYWGWS
-114 FGSALVFGLSL
+114 FGSALIFGLSL

-134 KALGDRGLLNSVN
+134 KALGDRGLLDSVN

-161 MVLVLVLLPA
+161 MVLALVLLPA
-171 TAALLGGEAL
+171 TAVLLGGHAL
-181 AGGADDNIW
+181 PGTDTSQSIW
-190 LTLGI
+190 LTIGI

-200 VGFIAFMLI
+200 TGFIAFMLI

-241 IAFGAYKIF
+241 IAYGSYAVF

-275 EETLPLREIFAILFF
+275 EETLPLREIFSILFF
-290 VAVGMLF
+290 VSVGMLF
-297 DPRILVEQPV
+297 DPSILIEEPLRIL
-307 HVLAVVAIIM
+307 AVITIIM
-317 VGKTIAAMALVLFFR
+317 VGKTLAAIALVLFFR

-355 ATLGVSLKL
+355 ATLG
-364 LSLEG
+364 LSLG
-369 QNLILAGALISITL
+369 LLTPDAQNLILAGALFSITL

-408 ERSGDPLAMLP
+408 ERSADPLAMLP
-419 DEVSQDYLRDQVV
+419 DEVDQAYLRDQVV
-432 IVGHGEVGRRIT
+432 IIGYGGVGRRISENLI
-444 KQLMAEDIKVVIAEE
+444 QQNIKVVIAEE

-465 NLREKGIAAVSGMA
+465 KLRSQGIAAVSGEA
-479 TDPGVLIQAHIQHAR
+479 TEPNVLIQAHIQHAR
-494 LLVLSPMD
+494 LLVISPMD
-502 ILDIHKIVDIAKT
+502 ILDIHRIVDISKQ
-515 LNPEIQVLV
+515 LNPEIQVLI

-529 EEAEVIRRDQIGE
+529 EEAAVIRQENLGE
-542 VYFAKEEMAKNMSN
+542 VFYAKEEMAKNMSH
-556 HILNQIQIAHH
+556 HILNQIEIAHQSPAH
-567 QAPTKEQTLD
+567 
-577 TKKRTVQCVFSYST
+577 

>member
-9 ILLAVGF
+9 VLLAVGF
-16 GLALIF
+16 GVALIF
-22 GYLAVR
+22 GYLAAR

-47 TPGIVA
+47 TPGIEA

-79 NDLLQV
+79 NDLLLV
-85 RRIALPGA
+85 RRIAVPGA
-93 ILQIAVATLLGIG
+93 ILQIAVATLLGVG
-106 VSMIWGWS
+106 VSMLWGWS

-134 KALGDRGLLNSVN
+134 KALGDRGLLDSVN

-171 TAALLGGEAL
+171 TAVLLGGKAPE
-181 AGGADDNIW
+181 GADSNIW
-190 LTLGI
+190 LTLGL

-209 IGKRLVPMI
+209 VGKRVVPII

-241 IAFGAYKIF
+241 IAYGSYAIF

-275 EETLPLREIFAILFF
+275 EETLPLREIFSILFF
-290 VAVGMLF
+290 VSVGMLF
-297 DPRILVEQPV
+297 DPHILVERPL
-307 HVLAVVAIIM
+307 HILAVIAIIM
-317 VGKTIAAMALVLFFR
+317 VGKTLAAMALVLFFR
-332 YPINTALTVGASLA
+332 YPLNTALTVGASLA

-355 ATLGVSLKL
+355 ATLGVSLGL
-364 LSLEG
+364 LTLEA
-369 QNLILAGALISITL
+369 QNLILAGALFSITL
-383 NSFVFSAIEPVQRWI
+383 NSFIFSAIEPVQRWI

-419 DEVSQDYLRDQVV
+419 DEVDQDYLRDQVV
-432 IVGHGEVGRRIT
+432 IVGYGGVGRRIT
-444 KQLMAEDIKVVIAEE
+444 ENLINENIKVVIAEE

-465 NLREKGIAAVSGMA
+465 KLRNSNIAAVSGVA
-479 TDPGVLIQAHIQHAR
+479 TEPSVLIQAHIMHAR
-494 LLVLSPMD
+494 LLVISPMD
-502 ILDIHKIVDIAKT
+502 ILDIHRIVAIAKQ
-515 LNPEIQVLV
+515 LNPQIQVLI

-529 EEAEVIRRDQIGE
+529 EEAAIIRDENIGE
-542 VYFAKEEMAKNMSN
+542 VFYAKEEMAKNMSH
-556 HILNQIQIAHH
+556 HIVNQIELAH
-567 QAPTKEQTLD
+567 Q
-577 TKKRTVQCVFSYST
+577 STIH

>member
-171 TAALLGGEAL
+171 TAVLLGGEAL
-181 AGGADDNIW
+181 TGSADDNIW

-307 HVLAVVAIIM
+307 HVLAVIAIIM

-346 QIGEFSFIL
+346 HIGEFSFIL

-567 QAPTKEQTLD
+567 QAPTH
-577 TKKRTVQCVFSYST
+577 